1 MAFHNTQLDTSIS
14 YGAIGG
20 PSWATT
26 IQTTASG
33 HEQRVSRA
41 SRARRRYSFA
51 KTLMAA
57 TEWAALIAFW
67 QGRRGH
73 LHGWRLKDWADFT
86 TASDGVSAPA
96 ATDVVL
102 GTGDGVT
109 TQFQLLKTYQDPD
122 NVNDYTESLS
132 LPVAGTILVAV
143 ASAPTV
149 AYTITNPGGLITF
162 TAAPGVGQVVT
173 AGCEFDRGVRFDMA
187 NEALSQRIV
196 PGYLGN
202 VDQIEAV
209 ELLDET
215 ELPEM
220 WYSGGALQQAVN
232 QDVVLTLH
240 YQFWNISNQSVGT
253 INVWL
258 PAPDR
263 LPGGPMIFVVH
274 NNGSSG
280 GSLQLRDDIGATV
293 GSTFAAGTT
302 RRVALSRNSGAT
314 TWISY
319 A

>member
-1 MAFHNTQLDTSIS
+1 MGDDDPDDGIGPRTARVARIACTSPLLVRQDADGCDRVGRANCVLARS
-14 YGAIGG
+14 ARAPARLAPEGLGRLHDRERWRVGTGG
-20 PSWATT
+20 N
-26 IQTTASG
+26 
-33 HEQRVSRA
+33 RC
-41 SRARRRYSFA
+41 RARNRRRCDDA
-51 KTLMAA
+51 
-57 TEWAALIAFW
+57 
-67 QGRRGH
+67 
-73 LHGWRLKDWADFT
+73 
-86 TASDGVSAPA
+86 VSVAEDLPR
-96 ATDVVL
+96 
-102 GTGDGVT
+102 
-109 TQFQLLKTYQDPD
+109 PRH
-122 NVNDYTESLS
+122 DYTESLS

-143 ASAPTV
+143 ASTPTV

-196 PGYLGN
+196 PGYHGN